1 MQPISTIVIYIGEE
15 KSVECGITLLEKDV
29 RKTKSMAIPIA
40 MTSMVTAL
48 IVMMVMA
55 TMVPAVCA
63 DEYAGQ
69 YKTVLRQDNPMLN
82 LTEEYN
88 TKVIENTR
96 DQHPGTQDKDRKIKR
111 KYD

>member
-1 MQPISTIVIYIGEE
+1 M
-15 KSVECGITLLEKDV
+15 ECGITLLEKDV

-63 DEYAGQ
+63 DEYAGP